1 MDILGR
7 HAGFIIASYAI
18 AVALVIGL
26 VIWIRV
32 DYGTQR
38 RQLAELE
45 KRGLHRRSD
54 HRGTAK
60 PDGSPS

>member
-7 HAGFIIASYAI
+7 HAGFIIASYGI
-18 AVALVIGL
+18 AFAVIVGL
-26 VIWIRV
+26 IIWIRA
-32 DYGTQR
+32 DFSTQR

-45 KRGLHRRSD
+45 KRGLHRRSE
-54 HRGTAK
+54 HRGAAK